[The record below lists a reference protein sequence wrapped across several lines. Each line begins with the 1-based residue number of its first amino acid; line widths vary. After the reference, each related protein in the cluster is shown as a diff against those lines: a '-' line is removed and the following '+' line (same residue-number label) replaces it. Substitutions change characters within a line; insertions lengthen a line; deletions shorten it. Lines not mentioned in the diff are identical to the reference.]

1 MIIFKIA
8 FSLLIVGV
16 FGFIKEND
24 TRSDTHIVMQYS
36 GEGSKPNPI
45 IFLYLKNA
53 RDLLPDNFITDKYE
67 ISKLEFDTIKYNIL
81 NSKISS
87 IDTILKSSYEVV
99 FTEGGETTVFSTAY
113 LSRYRQIIELVLHL
127 LEKSPKIHERV
138 KKRSETFISRL
149 GYENQLF
156 YQPATN

>member
-8 FSLLIVGV
+8 FPLLIVGV
-16 FGFIKEND
+16 FGFIKKYDTMND
-24 TRSDTHIVMQYS
+24 AHIVMQYS

-67 ISKLEFDTIKYNIL
+67 ISKFEFDSIKYKLL
-81 NSKISS
+81 NSKVSS
-87 IDTILKSSYEVV
+87 VDTILKSSYEVV
-99 FTEGGETTVFSTAY
+99 FSDGGENTVFSTAY

-127 LEKSPKIHERV
+127 LEKSPKIHERI

-149 GYENQLF
+149 GYENQLS
-156 YQPATN
+156 YQPANN